1 MKLLAIDTSTQVMSV
16 ALLDLET
23 RQLCGE
29 VMTNLPQNHSTS
41 LMPTVSYLFQ
51 LVGSNID
58 ELAAVTVTSGPG
70 SYTGIRIG
78 VTTAKTLAWTREIPL
93 YSGSSLATLA
103 MNGLRWKGLIV
114 PLIDARRQRVYSG
127 VYQAEEG
134 HLLELLVDRVVPM
147 EEWLQEIKS
156 HHTPVLFLG
165 DTAPFHQMIQ
175 NALGEQGHFG
185 TVVENVPRASQLA
198 MLGLRKWADQF
209 PSEKETFVPNY
220 CQVTEVEAKL
230 KQKRNAL

>member
-23 RQLCGE
+23 RHLCGE
-29 VMTNLPQNHSTS
+29 IMINLPQNHSAS
-41 LMPTVSYLFQ
+41 LMPTVSHILQ
-51 LVGSNID
+51 LTGSSTE
-58 ELAAVTVTSGPG
+58 ELAAISVTSGPG

-78 VTTAKTLAWTREIPL
+78 VTTAKTLAWAREIPL

-127 VYQAEEG
+127 LYQAEEG
-134 HLLELLVDRVVPM
+134 HLLELLEDQVIPM
-147 EEWLQEIKS
+147 DEWLVEIKS
-156 HHTPVLFLG
+156 HHLPVLFLG
-165 DTAPFHQMIQ
+165 DVVPFQKKIQ
-175 NALGEQGHFG
+175 GALGEQAHFG
-185 TVVENVPRASQLA
+185 TTVENIPRASQLA
-198 MLGLRKWADQF
+198 LLGLRKWADQL
-209 PSEKETFVPNY
+209 PSEKETFTPNY

-230 KQKRNAL
+230 SQKRNPL